1 MGEINLS
8 PFLGVKAMRLIVA
21 LFTMMVLGC
30 ATNDSGFEVA
40 SRDLLG
46 RWENRESSFLSL
58 SGWDS
63 LEFKEEEI
71 FECTNYPKDGSLTL
85 PYMGSWSLNANLLI
99 VEVDGEKISVAIE
112 WLGSNIIKLI
122 TSDGVSH
129 IYRKK

>member
-1 MGEINLS
+1 MG
-8 PFLGVKAMRLIVA
+8 LIVA
-21 LFTMMVLGC
+21 LFAMMVFGC
-30 ATNDSGFEVA
+30 ATSDSGSEVA

-46 RWENRESSFLSL
+46 KWENRESSFLSL

-63 LEFKEEEI
+63 LEFKEEGV
-71 FECTNYPKDGSLTL
+71 FECTNYPKDGSLAL
-85 PYMGSWSLNANLLI
+85 PYMGSWGLNANLLT

-122 TSDGVSH
+122 TSDGTSH